1 MTQTQHLTTNFDQ
14 IQLQMERIKA
24 TNTHGE
30 FGLTLTDETGNSMQI
45 DIPASEGGTGQGMR
59 PMQTLLAALIGCSSV
74 DVVSI
79 LKKQRQTW
87 TAFRMEAA
95 GERVPEQ
102 DYKLWRD
109 VHLNLWLEGEADPLK
124 VYRAAALSVNKYC
137 SVAETLRRA
146 GATITFSVFVNDALV
161 SPPHPSDT

>member
-1 MTQTQHLTTNFDQ
+1 MAL
-14 IQLQMERIKA
+14 IKA
-24 TNTHGE
+24 DNTHGE
-30 FGLTLTDETGNSMQI
+30 FGLTLTDETGNTMQI
-45 DIPASEGGTGQGMR
+45 DIPVEEGGTGKGMR

-95 GERVPEQ
+95 GERVPELEFN
-102 DYKLWRD
+102 LWRD
-109 VHLNLWLEGEADPLK
+109 VHLNIWIEGNADPAK
-124 VYRAAALSVNKYC
+124 VYRATELSVNKYC

-146 GATITFSVFVNDALV
+146 GAKITFSVFVNGSIV
-161 SPPHPSDT
+161 SPPSNTAVENT